1 MPRSRQEGE
10 GYGEMVLFVERS
22 IKLVFRT
29 AENPFFCVRTLIEYF
44 IFRAFSKILK
54 RLGRGI
60 GIDFRIWDDSKD

>member
-29 AENPFFCVRTLIEYF
+29 AENPIFAYVHYSNTAFFAPFQKY
-44 IFRAFSKILK
+44 
-54 RLGRGI
+54 
-60 GIDFRIWDDSKD
+60 